1 MTLISAPW
9 VLAVVAWTA
18 TWMTSKRPPL
28 MQPRCVCSAAS
39 GGGVG
44 RGGLRARACAR
55 WWGRALHQ
63 LVSTRANSGVMT
75 KWGDGMGEEQLWH
88 ASTLGLSSRVT
99 AHSKCQQ
106 RPSET
111 KRPTKAQSTRVHG
124 SGTESRCL
132 GVAAQGR

>member
-28 MQPRCVCSAAS
+28 MQPRCVCSAACWWC
-39 GGGVG
+39 GGERWSAGESVRTLVG
-44 RGGLRARACAR
+44 ASLTPAREHACKF
-55 WWGRALHQ
+55 GQ
-63 LVSTRANSGVMT
+63 
-75 KWGDGMGEEQLWH
+75 WGDGMGEEQLWH